1 MRAAV
6 VDADGRITSGAVPT
20 PAVGAGEVRVAI
32 DACGLCGSDL
42 HTYHDR
48 SWKTGLIPGHEIA
61 GRIESIGPD
70 TSDTSDTSDVAHARG
85 LEIGTRVVVEPLVP
99 CRHCSA
105 CESGHEPIC
114 PDLRIAGVHHAGG
127 FAEYITVPIERIYPV
142 PANVP
147 AVTAALCEPLAVA
160 LHALDRADLQNGER
174 VLVLGGG
181 AIGILCAFTALRAG
195 ASEVVVRARY
205 DHQQARARDIAGAT
219 AVDTESSIREQ
230 GLESRFD
237 LVLETVGGSSETLR
251 EGLAAIRHG
260 GRIAILGLFA
270 PNPAFDPM
278 GALIKEVTLLWS
290 SVYST
295 KRSNGKPGA
304 GDFERA
310 VEILNEAGDDLRHLV
325 THEVPL
331 ANIEKAFETAANKHE
346 GVGKL
351 VVLA

>member
-6 VDADGRITSGAVPT
+6 VDADGRIKAGVAPD
-20 PAVGAGEVRVAI
+20 PEVGPGEVRI
-32 DACGLCGSDL
+32 EIEACGLCGSDL

-48 SWKTGLIPGHEIA
+48 SWAPGMIPGHEIA
-61 GRIESIGPD
+61 GHIESIGPGARD
-70 TSDTSDTSDVAHARG
+70 ILRARG
-85 LEIGTRVVVEPLVP
+85 LEVDARVVVEPLVT
-99 CRHCSA
+99 CRVCFA
-105 CESGHEPIC
+105 CEAGREPIC
-114 PDLRIAGVHHAGG
+114 PDLEIAGVHDSGG
-127 FAEYITVPIERIYPV
+127 FAEYITVPADRVYPV
-142 PANVP
+142 PADVP
-147 AVTAALCEPLAVA
+147 TVAAALCEPLAVA
-160 LHALDRADLQNGER
+160 LHALDRADLQAGER

-195 ASEVVVRARY
+195 AGEVVVRARY

-219 AVDTESSIREQ
+219 AYDTETSIRDQ

-251 EGLAAIRHG
+251 EGVRGIRPG
-260 GRIAILGLFA
+260 GRIVILGLFDR
-270 PNPAFDPM
+270 NPPLDPL
-278 GALIKEVTLLWS
+278 GALVKEATLLWS

-295 KRSNGKPGA
+295 QRCNGEPGP

-310 VEILNEAGDDLRHLV
+310 VQILDEAWDVLRHLV
-325 THEVPL
+325 THQFPL
-331 ANIEKAFETAANKHE
+331 QDIENAFASAANKHE